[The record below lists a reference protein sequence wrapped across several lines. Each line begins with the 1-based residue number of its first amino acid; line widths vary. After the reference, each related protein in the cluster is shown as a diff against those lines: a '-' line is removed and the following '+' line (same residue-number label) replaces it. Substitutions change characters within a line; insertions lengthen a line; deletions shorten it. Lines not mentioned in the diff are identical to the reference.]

1 MAEQRVQRRLAAILA
16 ADVVG
21 YSRLMGEDE
30 AGTLARLKTLRAE
43 VIDPSLARYGGRT
56 VKVMGDGVLVEFASA
71 VDAVQSALD
80 VQTAMAARNEGV
92 SEASRMAFRVGINV
106 GDVIIED
113 DDIHGDGVNIAAR
126 LEGLS
131 EAGGNCISDDVFRQV
146 RGKLDAEFD
155 DLGPQQLKNIAEPVH
170 AHAVRPAGAP
180 AAAPA
185 LPLPDKPSIAV
196 LAFENM
202 SGDPEQEY
210 FADGIAE
217 DIITALSR
225 FNWFFVIARNSSFSY
240 KGTSLDIR
248 QVASELGVQ
257 YVLEGSVRKGGNRVR
272 VTAQLIDATT
282 GRHIWAERY
291 DRDLHD
297 IFEVQDEITG
307 AITGA
312 VAPSFVAAEAKRA
325 ARKAPGNLDAW
336 DLTMRGNW
344 HLWRLSRED
353 YAESKRL
360 FHEAIDL
367 DPDSSIAH
375 SGLALAYQLES
386 GSGMADD
393 LQESRNRALQ
403 AAQRALKLDDQDA
416 WAQATLAM
424 VLHVSRDNTA
434 ALTACRKALDLNP
447 NLAFAEG
454 LLGMVHAHLG
464 HFEEGN
470 AHLDRALRL
479 SPRDPSLSFC
489 NLGRLVAALGSGR
502 DEDYLALAKKFTE
515 DAPDL
520 HPGWR
525 HLAVAYVK
533 FGRIDEAQA
542 AVQQVLRLKPGDSIE
557 SVQRTVP
564 IVLPEILEP
573 YLDALR
579 KAGLPES

>member
-1 MAEQRVQRRLAAILA
+1 MAEHRVQRRLAAILA

-30 AGTLARLKTLRAE
+30 AGTLARLTKLRAE

-80 VQTAMAARNEGV
+80 VQTAMASRNEGI
-92 SEASRMAFRVGINV
+92 SEFSRMAFRVGINV
-106 GDVIIED
+106 GDVIVED

-126 LEGLS
+126 LEGIS
-131 EAGGNCISDDVFRQV
+131 EPGGICISDDVFRQV

-155 DLGPQQLKNIAEPVH
+155 DLGPQRLKNIAEPVH
-170 AHAVRPAGAP
+170 AHAVRAASAP
-180 AAAPA
+180 APTPA

-196 LAFENM
+196 LPFENM

-240 KGTSLDIR
+240 KGTSPDIR
-248 QVASELGVQ
+248 NVASELGVQ

-272 VTAQLIDATT
+272 ITAQLIDATT
-282 GRHIWAERY
+282 GRHVWAERY

-325 ARKAPGNLDAW
+325 GRKAPGNLDAW
-336 DLTMRGNW
+336 DLVMRGNW

-353 YAESKRL
+353 YVEAQRL
-360 FHEAIDL
+360 FREALGL

-386 GSGMADD
+386 GTGFAD
-393 LQESRNRALQ
+393 EPRENRDQALQ
-403 AAQRALKLDDQDA
+403 AAQRALVLDDQDA
-416 WAQATLAM
+416 WAQAALAM

-434 ALTACRKALDLNP
+434 ALAACEKALDLNP
-447 NLAFAEG
+447 NLSFAEA
-454 LLGMVHAHLG
+454 LLGLIHTHMG
-464 HFEEGN
+464 HFEEGSTHMDQ
-470 AHLDRALRL
+470 AFRL
-479 SPRDPSLSFC
+479 SPRDPSLPFFS
-489 NLGRLVAALGSGR
+489 LARVVAALGSGE
-502 DEDYLALAKKFTE
+502 DEEYLALAKMFTE
-515 DAPDL
+515 MSPHIVA
-520 HPGWR
+520 GWR
-525 HLAVAYVK
+525 HLAAAY
-533 FGRIDEAQA
+533 GNLDRLDEARA
-542 AVQQVLRLKPGDSIE
+542 AVEQLLRLQPRDNLE
-557 SVQRTVP
+557 SVMRYTP

-579 KAGLPES
+579 KAGLPER